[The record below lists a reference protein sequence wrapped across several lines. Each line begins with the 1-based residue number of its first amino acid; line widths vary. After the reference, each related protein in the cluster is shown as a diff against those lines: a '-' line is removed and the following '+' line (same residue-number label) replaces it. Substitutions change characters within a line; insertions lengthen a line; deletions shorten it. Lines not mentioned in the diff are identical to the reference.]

1 MDTNGQRASLRLCS
15 RTFYAFALKPELPLG
30 EWMAEL
36 DKWLARSPDFFSG
49 KAIVLDVSQL
59 VLSRSDLTGLI
70 GELNSRNIRI
80 LGLDGADPSYA
91 DTDLPGLLAT
101 EGAPDGD
108 QSEKTEEKAEHKPT
122 TMVIDS
128 PVRSGQSIVNHDGD
142 VVVIGSVA
150 SAAEIIA
157 VGSIHVYGTLR
168 GRAMAG
174 AFGNTQARIFCHRLE
189 AELVAIDGN
198 YLLADDLA
206 PDLRGKAIQARL
218 NGMVLEVALQD

>member
-1 MDTNGQRASLRLCS
+1 MDTNRQRASLRLCS
-15 RTFYAFALKPELPLG
+15 RTFYAFALKPEPPLG
-30 EWMAEL
+30 EWMEEL
-36 DKWLARSPDFFSG
+36 DKWLARSPDFFAG

-59 VLSRSDLTGLI
+59 DLSGSELTGLVS
-70 GELNSRNIRI
+70 ELDARNIRI
-80 LGLDGADPSYA
+80 LGLDGADPSEA
-91 DTDLPGLLAT
+91 GTDLPGLLVT
-101 EGAPDGD
+101 EGVPDGD
-108 QSEKTEEKAEHKPT
+108 EPADKGEKTAQGPT
-122 TMVIDS
+122 TLLIDS

-174 AFGNTQARIFCHRLE
+174 AFGNTQARIFCRRLE
-189 AELVAIDGN
+189 AELIAIDGN
-198 YLLADDLA
+198 YLLADDLE
-206 PDLRGKAIQARL
+206 PDLRGKAVQARL